1 MRIRTALSAALV
13 SLAAVLA
20 LFVAG
25 PGAEVKD
32 TAAVPLVIIAVEP
45 EGASP
50 SSATDRLALHAPVAP
65 WDCPLRQAS
74 TGDRVPLAG

>member
-25 PGAEVKD
+25 PGAEVND
-32 TAAVPLVIIAVEP
+32 TAADPLVIIAVEP
-45 EGASP
+45 DATSP
-50 SSATDRLALHAPVAP
+50 ASATDRLAQHARVTP
-65 WDCPLRQAS
+65 WDCPIGQAS
-74 TGDRVPLAG
+74 TDDH